1 MEFLIV
7 VNNKLKIIMTMTLEL
22 LVARVETLEKQM
34 AVLMNDTPDNKDK
47 PEKKEKKGKKQDKS
61 HDHDEPCKKRVSGY
75 NMFVKANREEAFNL
89 LAKDSDDKPKG
100 SEVMK
105 KLGAM
110 WKELDSNLQA
120 AWNNKAKAHDA

>member
-1 MEFLIV
+1 
-7 VNNKLKIIMTMTLEL
+7 MTLEL

-47 PEKKEKKGKKQDKS
+47 PEKKEKKEKKAKKGKKEDKS
-61 HDHDEPCKKRVSGY
+61 DDDDEPKKKRVSGY

-120 AWNNKAKAHDA
+120 GWNNKAKADDA